1 MELNIETNGICANLE
16 KVYKG
21 VTFNRSYKEQIRIN
35 VENFIRSKLHEYIT
49 SNKKES
55 PVADFEKAGDYLN
68 SIVLYS
74 EKRNKISISSIS
86 HLRSGFITKEKDNLL
101 AAINPLYYTLDRT
114 PKCLSE
120 KNIVKS
126 VKVAIGLAYYYYS
139 RNNNRYNSGFH
150 YNLNLLK
157 FFKNEFPA
165 NFMDYEKLLYQTD
178 EVFEENEKLINM
190 SIIYS
195 CVSARLLHDCFNSDR
210 YLKNNQKI
218 REIRDNY
225 ELIIDKVDLVLNE
238 DFFED
243 IFKENSFISTVHYN
257 TISNTPKAISVINEQ
272 KNFHQ
277 FLSTSNSPNAVS
289 VDPIT
294 DKTNQYKKRVEKI
307 KEKTIWLLK
316 NLDYLNDFFIERVK
330 NGSL

>member
-86 HLRSGFITKEKDNLL
+86 CLRSGFITKEKDNLL
-101 AAINPLYYTLDRT
+101 AAINPLYYTLDST

-126 VKVAIGLAYYYYS
+126 VKIAIGLAYYYYS
-139 RNNNRYNSGFH
+139 RNNNRYNSGYH

-165 NFMDYEKLLYQTD
+165 NFMDYEKLLYQN
-178 EVFEENEKLINM
+178 EECEETEKLINI
-190 SIIYS
+190 SVVYS

-225 ELIIDKVDLVLNE
+225 ELLIDKVDLVLNE

-243 IFKENSFISTVHYN
+243 MFKENFFSTVHYN
-257 TISNTPKAISVINEQ
+257 TISNTQKAISVNHEQ

-277 FLSTSNSPNAVS
+277 FLFTSNSPNAVS

>member
-21 VTFNRSYKEQIRIN
+21 VNFNRSYKEQIRIN
-35 VENFIRSKLHEYIT
+35 VENFIRSKLHEYMS
-49 SNKKES
+49 SNKTES

-101 AAINPLYYTLDRT
+101 AAINPLYYTLDST

-139 RNNNRYNSGFH
+139 RNNNRYNSRYK
-150 YNLNLLK
+150 YNLNMLK
-157 FFKNEFPA
+157 FFKNEFPE
-165 NFMDYEKLLYQTD
+165 NFMDYEKLLYQN
-178 EVFEENEKLINM
+178 EECEETEKLINI
-190 SIIYS
+190 SVVYS
-195 CVSARLLHDCFNSDR
+195 CVSERLLHDCFNSDR
-210 YLKNNQKI
+210 SLKNTKEI

-225 ELIIDKVDLVLNE
+225 ELLIDKVDLVLNE

-243 IFKENSFISTVHYN
+243 MFKENLFFSSVHYN
-257 TISNTPKAISVINEQ
+257 TISNTPKAISVNHEQ

-277 FLSTSNSPNAVS
+277 FLSISNSSNAVS
-289 VDPIT
+289 VDPIA
-294 DKTNQYKKRVEKI
+294 DKNNQYKQRAEKI

-316 NLDYLNDFFIERVK
+316 NLDYLNDFFTEKVK

>member
-21 VTFNRSYKEQIRIN
+21 VNFNRSYKEQIRIN
-35 VENFIRSKLHEYIT
+35 VENFIRSKLHEYMS
-49 SNKKES
+49 SNKTES

-101 AAINPLYYTLDRT
+101 AAINPLYYTLDST

-139 RNNNRYNSGFH
+139 RNNNRYNSGYH

-165 NFMDYEKLLYQTD
+165 NFMDYEKLLYQN
-178 EVFEENEKLINM
+178 EACEEKEKLINI
-190 SIIYS
+190 SVIYS
-195 CVSARLLHDCFNSDR
+195 CVYTGLLQGYFNSDR
-210 YLKNNQKI
+210 SLKNTKEI

-277 FLSTSNSPNAVS
+277 FLSTSNSPNAAS

-294 DKTNQYKKRVEKI
+294 DKTNQYKQRAEKI

-316 NLDYLNDFFIERVK
+316 NLDYLNDFFTEKVK

>member
-21 VTFNRSYKEQIRIN
+21 VNFNRSYKEQIRIN
-35 VENFIRSKLHEYIT
+35 VENFIRSKLHEYMS
-49 SNKKES
+49 SNKTES

-101 AAINPLYYTLDRT
+101 AAINPLYYTLDST

-139 RNNNRYNSGFH
+139 RNNNRYNSRYK
-150 YNLNLLK
+150 YNLNMLK
-157 FFKNEFPA
+157 FFKNEFPE
-165 NFMDYEKLLYQTD
+165 NFMDYEKLLYQN
-178 EVFEENEKLINM
+178 EECEETEKLINI
-190 SIIYS
+190 SVVYS
-195 CVSARLLHDCFNSDR
+195 CAYTELLQGYFNSDR
-210 YLKNNQKI
+210 SLKNTKEI

-272 KNFHQ
+272 KNFHK

-316 NLDYLNDFFIERVK
+316 NLDYLNDFFTEKVK

>member
-1 MELNIETNGICANLE
+1 MEINIETNGICANLE

-35 VENFIRSKLHEYIT
+35 VENFIRSKLHEYII
-49 SNKKES
+49 SNKTES

-86 HLRSGFITKEKDNLL
+86 HLRSGFITKEKDNLF
-101 AAINPLYYTLDRT
+101 AAINPLYYTLDSV

-120 KNIVKS
+120 KNIVNS
-126 VKVAIGLAYYYYS
+126 VKVAIGLACYYYS
-139 RNNNRYNSGFH
+139 RSNSKYN
-150 YNLNLLK
+150 YDLNFLK
-157 FFKNEFPA
+157 FFKNDFPE
-165 NFMDYEKLLYQTD
+165 NFLDYEKLLYQTD
-178 EVFEENEKLINM
+178 EVCEEKEKLINI
-190 SIIYS
+190 SVIYS
-195 CVSARLLHDCFNSDR
+195 FANVRLLRDYFNSNCS
-210 YLKNNQKI
+210 LKNTKEI

-225 ELIIDKVDLVLNE
+225 ELLIDKVDLVLNE

-243 IFKENSFISTVHYN
+243 VFEKNLFINLVHN
-257 TISNTPKAISVINEQ
+257 N
-272 KNFHQ
+272 
-277 FLSTSNSPNAVS
+277 LSNSINAAS
-289 VDPIT
+289 DAIT
-294 DKTNQYKKRVEKI
+294 YKTTFQYEKRAEKI

-316 NLDYLNDFFIERVK
+316 NLDYLNDFFIEKVK